1 MSTLTNSQLKNTK
14 LYGTPINGKQ
24 PTAYDLVKS
33 YQTNQKDDIPT
44 QTSQSGKALTT
55 DGTNLSWGAI
65 TGTGNFVKSASPTL
79 TGAVTLVTVTISTG
93 AGTPEGV
100 VTAPI
105 GSLFLRTD
113 GSTSTTLYVKTSGTG
128 NTGWTA
134 K

>member
-1 MSTLTNSQLKNTK
+1 MSTLTNLQLKNTK

-33 YQTNQKDDIPT
+33 YQTNQKDDVPA
-44 QTSQSGKALTT
+44 QTSNSGKALTT
-55 DGTNLSWGAI
+55 DGTNMSWGAV

-79 TGAVTLVTVTISTG
+79 TGIITLGTITISTG

-100 VTAPI
+100 VTAVV

-113 GSTSTTLYVKTSGTG
+113 GSTSTTLYVKTSGSS
-128 NTGWTA
+128 NTGWTS